1 MSLLDI
7 VAENISDYDIP
18 WLPAIAVIKLTPD
31 ICVLVHKASRRNNLE
46 IAVSFLHD
54 DTKTYAHDV
63 FEQFPLLSEVGE
75 SWIMPCEM
83 FVQEIP
89 VTTGMDPWAIE
100 FVDEPLK
107 FWYKVDDL
115 GYEYAI
121 VR

>member
-7 VAENISDYDIP
+7 VAENISDYDLP
-18 WLPAIAVIKLTPD
+18 GLPAIAVIKLTPD

-46 IAVSFLHD
+46 IAVSFLHND
-54 DTKTYAHDV
+54 GDTQYHFT
-63 FEQFPLLSEVGE
+63 LMSEVGE

-100 FVDEPLK
+100 FVNEPLT

-121 VR
+121 VH